1 MSLGKGQLRE
11 TRTVAEAVFFFS
23 CLFSNFLCGEK
34 ERGRGG
40 KEREGPVEGL
50 KQDSAVK

>member
-1 MSLGKGQLRE
+1 MKPTQRE
-11 TRTVAEAVFFFS
+11 DNSSGSCFFS
-23 CLFSNFLCGEK
+23 LCRFSNFLCVEK

-40 KEREGPVEGL
+40 KEREGSMEGL